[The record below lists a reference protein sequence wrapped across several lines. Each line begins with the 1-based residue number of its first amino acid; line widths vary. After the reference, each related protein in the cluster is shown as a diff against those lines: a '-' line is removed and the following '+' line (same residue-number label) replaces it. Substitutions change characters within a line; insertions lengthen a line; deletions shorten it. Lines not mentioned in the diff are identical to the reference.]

1 MSEEVVRNYTWG
13 GSLRRRRRDL
23 RRRTT
28 GVAKIMLPIILIIL
42 AWGFWITRDN
52 YGREGFIPADAQVE
66 VYMDDVVARK
76 AKLAE
81 NRLISLAPEGSDV
94 QIILESITG
103 DIPVPE
109 WIINNL
115 SGDVLHLYSPSIAQM
130 NELVA
135 TSHMTRIGC
144 IVERFM
150 RFTANVQK
158 DYAGGLQLRF
168 MPDIGLYYAVRGR
181 VLLLSQS
188 RESLIQALT
197 LRQDAAL
204 PTEQFMDGFQKAKGA
219 DVLCVLKADAVDM
232 AVKPF
237 EQIEV
242 ALRLE
247 TDSIL
252 AAVNGNISRKFIE
265 EHAPFLANITP
276 QPLDAPFEGM
286 VSASMNFGMPLRDI
300 LDAVDESLPALE
312 VATDFIKGKPND
324 TDTVASIGEITTLL
338 QQALRITGAKTRLVW
353 TGVDAYEMLPAP
365 FLAAAFE
372 ADADAALALFE
383 RVVPSN
389 TVNEDID
396 LTLRL
401 DEEHLVAY
409 SPVIGG
415 ESIEPA
421 VASYGNGLIVSSSA
435 LMAKELVKSP
445 AATKKY
451 SESGNLYLSIKPH
464 SVAESLLNAA
474 REFAIS
480 GLLRGYTVETLEAS
494 AKPLLYVTSQ
504 INSFACLASCNQ
516 GIVQASIKLDM
527 AKSDV
532 VVPAPA
538 PTDGGDNGQE

>member
-1 MSEEVVRNYTWG
+1 MNSHKRN
-13 GSLRRRRRDL
+13 RHAFR
-23 RRRTT
+23 
-28 GVAKIMLPIILIIL
+28 
-42 AWGFWITRDN
+42 FW
-52 YGREGFIPADAQVE
+52 
-66 VYMDDVVARK
+66 
-76 AKLAE
+76 
-81 NRLISLAPEGSDV
+81 
-94 QIILESITG
+94 
-103 DIPVPE
+103 
-109 WIINNL
+109 
-115 SGDVLHLYSPSIAQM
+115 
-130 NELVA
+130 
-135 TSHMTRIGC
+135 
-144 IVERFM
+144 
-150 RFTANVQK
+150 
-158 DYAGGLQLRF
+158 
-168 MPDIGLYYAVRGR
+168 
-181 VLLLSQS
+181 
-188 RESLIQALT
+188 T
-197 LRQDAAL
+197 L
-204 PTEQFMDGFQKAKGA
+204 
-219 DVLCVLKADAVDM
+219 
-232 AVKPF
+232 
-237 EQIEV
+237 
-242 ALRLE
+242 
-247 TDSIL
+247 
-252 AAVNGNISRKFIE
+252 
-265 EHAPFLANITP
+265 
-276 QPLDAPFEGM
+276 
-286 VSASMNFGMPLRDI
+286 
-300 LDAVDESLPALE
+300 DESLPALE